1 MKKTSLNGRKFITQW
16 EGEIL
21 HVYRDPIGLPTVG
34 VGHLVTPRERD
45 KFPLGKKISREES
58 QAILTN
64 DLKRFEDAVNSLVK
78 VPLTQNQF
86 DALVS
91 FALNVGEKALER
103 STVLKRL
110 NAKNYTGAA
119 NALMSW
125 VRAGGKRLDGL
136 VNRRAAEKAL
146 FLKLDRSDPVAATV
160 VAADPLASTASD
172 VVKDAAKGF
181 DLGAVTDTVLNKVT
195 STTNK
200 IGEIQAGVSRS
211 ESLTKLASKAGTGI
225 LSALTIVFVDYW
237 FVTVPII
244 LVLIAVSLYL
254 AHKHKLIAL
263 GYKTSLSQATEI
275 TTLYGS

>member
-1 MKKTSLNGRKFITQW
+1 MKTTSRNGRKFITQW
-16 EGEIL
+16 EKEIL
-21 HVYRDPIGLPTVG
+21 RVYNDPVGLRTYG
-34 VGHLVTPRERD
+34 VGHLVTPEERS
-45 KFPLGKKISREES
+45 KFPLGMKITKEFS
-58 QAILTN
+58 QATLTK
-64 DLKRFEDAVNSLVK
+64 DLKRFENSVNSLVR

-91 FALNVGEKALER
+91 FSLNVGEAAFGR

-110 NAKNYTGAA
+110 NDKNYTGAA

-125 VRAGGKRLDGL
+125 VRAGGKRLEGL
-136 VNRRAAEKAL
+136 VNRRKAEKEL
-146 FLKLDRSDPVAATV
+146 FLKLDKLDPVAASV
-160 VAADPLASTASD
+160 AAADPLASTASD
-172 VVKDAAKGF
+172 IVKDAAKGF

-225 LSALTIVFVDYW
+225 LSVLTIVFIDYW
-237 FVTVPII
+237 FITVPVI
-244 LVLIAVSLYL
+244 LLLLAVTLYL
-254 AHKHKLIAL
+254 AHKHMLITF
-263 GYKTSLSQATEI
+263 GYKTSLSQATEV